1 MLSHALSRHAG
12 PKCSNAARSG
22 ANKSWDEKQVERLWG
37 GCLAYQLDVAET
49 FRYRFSVIRGLM
61 KILFVAS
68 EGLPYSKT
76 GGLADVVEGL
86 PKALVEIG
94 HEVAVLLPRYR
105 GNRVTS
111 TLVSSVTVS
120 LGDQVRFPSIAEGVS
135 VAGVRYFFVDDPGY
149 FDREQPY
156 GDKSGDYPDNA
167 ERFAEFS
174 RVAIE
179 FAKRVL
185 LPDVIHCHD
194 WQTAL
199 VPVLLRTQHTADPAV
214 RSLPVVLTIHNL
226 AYQGIFPQN
235 ALRKSGLPAQLFA
248 MDALEFYGKISF
260 LKGGLLFSDYLS
272 TVSRRYAKEIQT
284 AEYGAGMEGVVVQ
297 RADRMVGILNGVDY
311 STWSPETDTLIAQNY
326 SAQNLDG
333 KKVCKKDLLNAFK
346 LSSDKPENLERP
358 LVGIVSRFVDQKG
371 FDLIVQVAA
380 EMMKEPLSLVVLGTG
395 QAEYEKFFKM
405 LAEKYPGSVGVKI
418 GYDNALA
425 HKIEAGADMFLMP
438 SRYEPCGLNQIY
450 SLRYGTVPV
459 VRATG
464 GLDDTVQNFDSRTQ
478 LGTGFK
484 FDAYEGTA
492 LLECLRTALK
502 FYQDPKLWRVL
513 QKNGMAKDFS
523 WKTSAAA
530 YVTLY
535 EAAKR
540 SRIPR
545 VVGTSKQ

>member
-1 MLSHALSRHAG
+1 MSHALSSHAG
-12 PKCSNAARSG
+12 AECSNAAQSD
-22 ANKSWDEKQVERLWG
+22 ANKSSDEI
-37 GCLAYQLDVAET
+37 GCSVFETRSDEWLDEAES
-49 FRYRFSVIRGLM
+49 FRYRFSFIRGLM

-76 GGLADVVEGL
+76 GGLADVVEAL
-86 PKALVEIG
+86 PKALVEMG
-94 HEVAVLLPRYR
+94 HQVSVLLPRYH

-111 TLVSSVTVS
+111 TLVSSVTIS
-120 LGDQVRFPSIAEGVS
+120 LGEQVRFPSIAEGAS

-149 FDREQPY
+149 FDREHPY
-156 GDKSGDYPDNA
+156 GDKSGEYPDNA

-199 VPVLLRTQHTADPAV
+199 VPALLRTQHAADPAV

-226 AYQGIFPQN
+226 AYQGIFPQS
-235 ALRKSGLPAQLFA
+235 ALRKAGLPAQLFA
-248 MDALEFYGKISF
+248 MDALEFYGKINF
-260 LKGGLLFSDYLS
+260 LKGGLLFADYLS

-284 AEYGAGMEGVVVQ
+284 PEYGAGLEGVIVQ
-297 RADRMVGILNGVDY
+297 RADRLVGILNGVDY
-311 STWSPETDTLIAQNY
+311 AIWSPDIDTLIAQNY

-346 LSSDKPENLERP
+346 LPADKPEDLERP
-358 LVGIVSRFVDQKG
+358 VVGIVSRFADQKG
-371 FDLIVQVAA
+371 FDLIAQVAS
-380 EMMKEPLSLVVLGTG
+380 EIMKENLSLVVLGTG
-395 QAEYEKFFKM
+395 NPEYERFFKL
-405 LAEKYPGSVGVKI
+405 LAEKYPRSVGVKI
-418 GYDNALA
+418 AYDDTLA
-425 HKIEAGADMFLMP
+425 HKIEAGADIFLMP

-464 GLDDTVQNFDSRTQ
+464 GLDDTVQNFDVKTQ
-478 LGTGFK
+478 QGTGFK
-484 FDAYEGTA
+484 FDAYDGNA
-492 LLECLRTALK
+492 LLECLRSALK
-502 FYQDPKLWRVL
+502 VYRQPKSWRVV
-513 QKNGMAKDFS
+513 QNNGMAKDFS

-545 VVGTSKQ
+545 LAGTSKH